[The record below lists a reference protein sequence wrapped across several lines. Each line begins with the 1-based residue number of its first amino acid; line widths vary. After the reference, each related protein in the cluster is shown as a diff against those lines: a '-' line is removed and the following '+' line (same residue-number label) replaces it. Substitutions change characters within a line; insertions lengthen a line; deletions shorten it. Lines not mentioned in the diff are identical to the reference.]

1 MFRRTLIRSRRDLI
15 CIYRRWKPSHDI
27 RPVPPDPIVYNFL
40 TFIVLLALN
49 IRIVSWNRKRA
60 EIFQRCKSDAA

>member
-49 IRIVSWNRKRA
+49 IRIVS
-60 EIFQRCKSDAA
+60 